1 MTLRTASLVIM
12 LAAATASAAE
22 MTADELLGAVDQMTP
37 EQAQAFSQKLEA
49 KLWQPVP
56 EGFFSRMAVDM
67 NVGGGELDKVD
78 VGSVALS
85 GGELDVE
92 SVDTFDVG
100 LLWRA
105 FSPRL
110 HLGLRMESWMA
121 SDSNLGPGGYSRVEV
136 EGGGVTLV
144 ANYQLV
150 RNDAWLVWAELGGGG
165 GGVMVDTVD
174 TPAGEATTLRSFD
187 QDFGM
192 GDARLGAAWRFNR
205 ALCLQVSG
213 GYRFAESV
221 ELDEGGSE
229 TPVTVDASGPSGRI
243 GLGVNF

>member
-1 MTLRTASLVIM
+1 MTLRTASLVLV

-22 MTADELLGAVDQMTP
+22 MTAEELLGAVDQMTP

-56 EGFFSRMAVDM
+56 EGFFSRLA
-67 NVGGGELDKVD
+67 
-78 VGSVALS
+78 GSVALS

-92 SVDTFDVG
+92 SVDAFDIG

-150 RNDAWLVWAELGGGG
+150 RHDTWLVWAELGGGG